1 METDQNNLMNEL
13 YDMKIL
19 SMYFANMIRKKY
31 YTKSKGKLTLGTKG
45 SFLVGGEVANRNPL
59 LGVRSHQFS

>member
-1 METDQNNLMNEL
+1 MNEL
-13 YDMKIL
+13 YDMKTL

-45 SFLVGGEVANRNPL
+45 SFLVGGEVANRNPV
-59 LGVRSHQFS
+59 LGV